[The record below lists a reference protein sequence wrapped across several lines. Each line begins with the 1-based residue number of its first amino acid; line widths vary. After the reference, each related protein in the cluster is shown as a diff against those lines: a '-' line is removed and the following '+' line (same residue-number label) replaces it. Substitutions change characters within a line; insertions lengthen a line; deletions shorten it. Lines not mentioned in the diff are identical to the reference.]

1 MRFQGR
7 VIRSGKFWHVE
18 IPILDAATQG
28 RSRAEAFKM
37 TADLVETLADK
48 KGFKVSVHP
57 ASGDMFELSSDDVRT
72 MTALLLRRC
81 RETSGLSLSEAA
93 ERLGAKSRNAYA
105 RYEQG
110 RAVPTID
117 KLNELLRAVSPGR
130 DFVLREAWA
139 I

>member
-1 MRFQGR
+1 MRFQGQ
-7 VIRSGKFWHVE
+7 VVRSGKFWLVE

-28 RSRAEAFKM
+28 HSRAEAFKM
-37 TADLVETLADK
+37 AADLVETLANKD
-48 KGFKVSVHP
+48 GFKVVIHP
-57 ASGDMFELSSDDVRT
+57 AHKDVFEVSSDDVGT

-81 RETSGLSLSEAA
+81 RETSGLSLAEAA
-93 ERLGAKSRNAYA
+93 HRLGAKSRNAYA

-110 RAVPTID
+110 RAVPTIA

-130 DFVLREAWA
+130 DFVLREARA